1 MDHPNLSQLSKE
13 FYDFTKEWD
22 SAVHHQM
29 SKSSLGLS
37 PIALSLAISDW
48 LMHLSASPGKGA
60 ELAKKA
66 VELTQALGTQSIQA
80 LSKKPNNSTAVDS
93 RFKAEE
99 WGVWPYSLLKDIY
112 LAQEA
117 LMEEALAVDGMNP
130 HHEGLVE
137 FYSRQLFDA
146 GSPANFP
153 LTNPMFFTQGLK
165 SGGQSW
171 WTGFMNFWSDWS
183 KQIESLHVHSA
194 KTARA
199 LEYEPGVDVAITPGK
214 VIYENHLIE
223 LIQYEAS
230 TKTVHKEP
238 LLIVPSCI
246 MKYYILDLSPKNSM
260 VKFLVDQ
267 GFTVFM
273 ISWRNPD
280 ESDRNLAF
288 NDYLNLGVL
297 DAMRAI
303 KRVTQADA
311 IHSMG
316 YCLGGTFL
324 AAVAAFMGHFQ
335 HQKSRSPR
343 SKTFTTSDLPRLA
356 TTTMLAAQTDF
367 SEPGQLGLLVDQD
380 QLKTLKE
387 EMARTGFLSGKQMAA
402 SFQFLNARDLIWARN
417 TKRYLLGE
425 NENGNDMVSWNS
437 DVTRLPEKMH
447 NEYLDHFFLNNALS
461 TGYFELNGHGV
472 ALMDIQSPLLVV
484 GTARDTVSP
493 WKSVYK
499 IQLLTH
505 VETTFI
511 LTSGGHNAGI
521 VSEPGHPNKSYQICV
536 SPKGHGWMSPKVFLE
551 KATLS
556 QGSWWPEM
564 SEWLAKHSSVLIPA
578 LSANALKG
586 IRNAPGQNVLIR
598 YED

>member
-1 MDHPNLSQLSKE
+1 MDNQNLSDLSKN
-13 FYDFTKEWD
+13 FYDFTKAWD
-22 SAVHHQM
+22 SAVHHQI
-29 SKSSLGLS
+29 SKSSMGLS
-37 PIALSLAISDW
+37 PIAITLAISDW
-48 LMHLSASPGKGA
+48 LMHLGASPGKSA

-66 VELTQALGTQSIQA
+66 FELTQRLMVQSAQSHDPSD
-80 LSKKPNNSTAVDS
+80 LSSTDL
-93 RFKAEE
+93 RFKQEQ

-112 LAQEA
+112 LAHESWMADA
-117 LMEEALAVDGMNP
+117 LEVDGMNP
-130 HHEGLVE
+130 HNEGLVQ
-137 FYSRQLFDA
+137 FYSRQFIDSV
-146 GSPANFP
+146 SPSNFP
-153 LTNPMFFTQGLK
+153 LTNPQFLTEGLK

-171 WTGFMNFWSDWS
+171 WTGFQNFWSDWS
-183 KQIESLHVHSA
+183 KQISHLNAQSSKA
-194 KTARA
+194 APA
-199 LEYEPGVDVAITPGK
+199 LDFEPGIDVALTPGK
-214 VIYENHLIE
+214 VVYENRLIE

-230 TKTVHKEP
+230 TKKVHKEP
-238 LLIVPSCI
+238 LLVVPSCI

-303 KRVTQADA
+303 KRLTKSDA

-324 AAVAAFMGHFQ
+324 AAVAAFLGHFQ
-335 HQKSRSPR
+335 HQKSRSSK
-343 SKTFTTSDLPRLA
+343 SKTFPTTDLPSLS
-356 TTTMLAAQTDF
+356 TITLLAAQTDF

-425 NENGNDMVSWNS
+425 NETGNDMVSWNS

-447 NEYLDHFFLNNALS
+447 NEYLDHFFLNNSLS
-461 TGYFELNGHGV
+461 TGYFELNGHGI
-472 ALMDIQSPLLVV
+472 ALMDIHSPLLVV

-499 IQLLTH
+499 IQLLTN

-521 VSEPGHPNKSYQICV
+521 VSEPGHPNKSYQKCF
-536 SPKGHGWMSPKVFLE
+536 SPKDHGWMSPKVFLE
-551 KATLS
+551 KATQS

-564 SEWLAKHSSVLIPA
+564 SEWLAKHSSGLIPA
-578 LSANALKG
+578 LSANSLKG